1 MGRDARGYVGPR
13 WPEAALFVGVPV
25 FIFHGKVTSRAA
37 CRMQIK
43 SSSSSSKKQHEMKF
57 LARYLFESE
66 QTALGRK
73 VHRPKTGVGR
83 KVLFKQHTSASLIK
97 SFPPISTSKNGSF
110 SHHPGVALTSHCAK
124 KDKSAS
130 DLRHGHMVFLDT
142 LQWNIWIVNTLL
154 LILHILK
161 RLFTVETPL
170 QVHFQISSS
179 ILRDDSWKWW
189 HHHLQL
195 PMLQMH
201 NIRIFL
207 RIALSLLHAMVLT
220 LPMTV
225 LTFLEASSPTS
236 LATEKPTL
244 TTRLPN
250 RKMAHRSFPLE
261 CGATT

>member
-1 MGRDARGYVGPR
+1 
-13 WPEAALFVGVPV
+13 
-25 FIFHGKVTSRAA
+25 
-37 CRMQIK
+37 
-43 SSSSSSKKQHEMKF
+43 
-57 LARYLFESE
+57 
-66 QTALGRK
+66 
-73 VHRPKTGVGR
+73 
-83 KVLFKQHTSASLIK
+83 
-97 SFPPISTSKNGSF
+97 
-110 SHHPGVALTSHCAK
+110 
-124 KDKSAS
+124 
-130 DLRHGHMVFLDT
+130 MVFLDT

-189 HHHLQL
+189 HHLQL

-225 LTFLEASSPTS
+225 LNFLEASSLMS
-236 LATEKPTL
+236 LAIGKHILITQL
-244 TTRLPN
+244 SH
-250 RKMAHRSFPLE
+250 RKMAHESFPLE

>member
-1 MGRDARGYVGPR
+1 MLSNEFAQRSRLKASFEDVATCKTPKVDMGRDARGYVGPR

-130 DLRHGHMVFLDT
+130 DLRKSHKSTPKLPP
-142 LQWNIWIVNTLL
+142 
-154 LILHILK
+154 
-161 RLFTVETPL
+161 TPL
-170 QVHFQISSS
+170 QSIIISSF
-179 ILRDDSWKWW
+179 
-189 HHHLQL
+189 HLPPLSL
-195 PMLQMH
+195 PMHSQ
-201 NIRIFL
+201 
-207 RIALSLLHAMVLT
+207 
-220 LPMTV
+220 
-225 LTFLEASSPTS
+225 
-236 LATEKPTL
+236 
-244 TTRLPN
+244 
-250 RKMAHRSFPLE
+250 
-261 CGATT
+261 